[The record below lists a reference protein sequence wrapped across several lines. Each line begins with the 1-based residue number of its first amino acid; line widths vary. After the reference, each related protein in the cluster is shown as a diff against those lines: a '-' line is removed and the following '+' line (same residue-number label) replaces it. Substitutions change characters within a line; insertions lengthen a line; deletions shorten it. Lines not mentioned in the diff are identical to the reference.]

1 MVLRGE
7 QNEKVGISVTA
18 EGGALIAEA
27 SLELRLERYKNA
39 LNGVFEKVNR
49 CHDKLPIRERYI
61 DGALQV
67 EYSFGVGGL
76 CFRADIWRREDETV
90 LNDNRLLVPSVHT
103 REVPMLVWVGN
114 VAQGFHPS
122 ASLVRL
128 QVLDSSNL
136 AIGKAVQI
144 RRSARVEAVLT
155 VYGELA
161 VLDGELSPIL
171 APGEFINKIIEGC
184 PQIVDDLAN
193 DNGDVFG
200 EFADRTV
207 VDTQNGLGSG
217 VDEVVKDLCLC
228 RVVIGD
234 EFILVLL
241 PKSINQRIQF
251 VNVDTG
257 PINPLVCAV

>member
-1 MVLRGE
+1 MTE
-7 QNEKVGISVTA
+7 T
-18 EGGALIAEA
+18 
-27 SLELRLERYKNA
+27 SLELRLERYKDASNA
-39 LNGVFEKVNR
+39 VFNKLKQFQNGGS
-49 CHDKLPIRERYI
+49 IRKRYI

-67 EYSFGVGGL
+67 EYSFGVGGM
-76 CFRADIWRREDETV
+76 CFRADIRRREDETV
-90 LNDNRLLVPSVHT
+90 LNDNRLLVPSVHG
-103 REVPMLVWVGN
+103 RELPMLVWVGN

-144 RRSARVEAVLT
+144 RRSVRVEAVLT
-155 VYGELA
+155 VFGELA
-161 VLDGELSPIL
+161 VLNGELSPIL
-171 APGEFINKIIEGC
+171 LPGEFINKIIEGC

-207 VDTQNGLGSG
+207 VDTQNGTGSRI
-217 VDEVVKDLCLC
+217 DEVIKDLCLC

-234 EFILVLL
+234 EFILVLF
-241 PKSINQRIQF
+241 PKLINQRIQF

-257 PINPLVCAV
+257 PINPSVCAV